1 MYLFAIIVIVLFAL
15 FGIIF
20 GAQNSNLVSLRV
32 FAKSFDA
39 PLISVMLISFGCG
52 VVLAFVLA
60 IIDEIKLRS
69 RIGKQQKEIESLK
82 RELGTLKTM
91 PTQEEK
97 E

>member
-20 GAQNSNLVSLRV
+20 GAQNTVTVSLKL
-32 FAKSFDA
+32 FAKSFDV
-39 PLISVMLISFGCG
+39 PLISVMIVSFGSG

-60 IIDEIKLRS
+60 IVDEIRLR
-69 RIGKQQKEIESLK
+69 RKIQKQQKEIETLK

-91 PTQEEK
+91 PIEE
-97 E
+97 ERA